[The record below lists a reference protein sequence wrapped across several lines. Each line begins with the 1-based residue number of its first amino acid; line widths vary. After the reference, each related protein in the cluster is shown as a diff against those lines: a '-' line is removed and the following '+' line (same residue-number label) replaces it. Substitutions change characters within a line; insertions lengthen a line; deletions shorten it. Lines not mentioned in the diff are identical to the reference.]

1 MTTQP
6 AGEQLL
12 AQPGQRPHL
21 PGVTRSPQDPG
32 GTRPTGQM
40 SHEQPPRG
48 RLARLFEA
56 ADRRH
61 VPLRTILVTV
71 AVVVATYLAGKLIY
85 RLRDIVLLMLV
96 AGFAAMLLNPVVA
109 KVQRRLPRRGLAVTI
124 VTFCAALVFIS
135 LAAAFGVPLVNGI
148 THLAHRMP
156 GYVASAQQGNG
167 WIGHLV
173 ARYHVQSW
181 VQRNTPRLA
190 GYAQSLS
197 KPALTV
203 GKGAVSLMVELFT
216 LFVLVLLLLLEG
228 PKMWSWTLGQM
239 TPGRQAT
246 VTRIAADVSGKVTGY
261 MAGNLLTSLIA
272 GTVVFVTL
280 QILGVPFPLLWGLW
294 VALVD
299 FLPMIGGAL
308 AGIPTVLFAF
318 IAGGLTAG
326 IVTAAVFA
334 VYTQIEN
341 HVLNPVVMSKTVRIN
356 PLLVFIA
363 VLAGAS
369 IGSLIGG
376 ISGGFVAALLA
387 IPTAGAL
394 QVLVKEV
401 WQATAPDQP
410 QETPV
415 HATEPE
421 ESAVQRGELSLSPPI
436 CGRMT
441 VERPGALS
449 RTGASRASATP
460 VPAQQRLSPH
470 WYTGSADAIYQ
481 SINLIKDG
489 RPDIVIVFGA
499 DHVYRLD
506 PRQMIDQHA
515 SNASAA

>member
-1 MTTQP
+1 M
-6 AGEQLL
+6 
-12 AQPGQRPHL
+12 
-21 PGVTRSPQDPG
+21 
-32 GTRPTGQM
+32 
-40 SHEQPPRG
+40 
-48 RLARLFEA
+48 
-56 ADRRH
+56 
-61 VPLRTILVTV
+61 
-71 AVVVATYLAGKLIY
+71 
-85 RLRDIVLLMLV
+85 
-96 AGFAAMLLNPVVA
+96 
-109 KVQRRLPRRGLAVTI
+109 
-124 VTFCAALVFIS
+124 
-135 LAAAFGVPLVNGI
+135 
-148 THLAHRMP
+148 
-156 GYVASAQQGNG
+156 
-167 WIGHLV
+167 
-173 ARYHVQSW
+173 
-181 VQRNTPRLA
+181 
-190 GYAQSLS
+190 
-197 KPALTV
+197 
-203 GKGAVSLMVELFT
+203 GKGAVSLMVELVT

-326 IVTAAVFA
+326 IVTAVVFA

-369 IGSLIGG
+369 IGSMIGG

-415 HATEPE
+415 HAAEPE

-449 RTGASRASATP
+449 RTARAEQA
-460 VPAQQRLSPH
+460 
-470 WYTGSADAIYQ
+470 
-481 SINLIKDG
+481 
-489 RPDIVIVFGA
+489 
-499 DHVYRLD
+499 
-506 PRQMIDQHA
+506 
-515 SNASAA
+515 